1 MHDVLTVVSLL
12 ATALLFGGMVLFSF
26 GFAAFVL
33 TALPSDIARP
43 LIRRA
48 FPPYY
53 LLVIGAAAVAAALV
67 ALRDPTAAGLLA
79 LIAASTVPVRQMLM
93 PAINAASDA
102 GDKRRFG
109 VLHGASVVVQLAQIG
124 LAGWVLARFV

>member
-26 GFAAFVL
+26 GFAPFVL
-33 TALPSDIARP
+33 TALPSDVARP

-53 LLVIGAAAVAAALV
+53 LLVIGAAAFAGALV
-67 ALRDPTAAGLLA
+67 ALRDPTAAVLLA
-79 LIAASTVPVRQMLM
+79 LIAASTVPARQFLM

-109 VLHGASVVVQLAQIG
+109 VLHGASVVLQLVQIG

>member
-48 FPPYY
+48 FLPYY

-79 LIAASTVPVRQMLM
+79 LVAASTVPVRQMLM

-109 VLHGASVVVQLAQIG
+109 MLHGVSVVVQLVQIG

>member
-53 LLVIGAAAVAAALV
+53 LLVIGAAAFAGALAAM
-67 ALRDPTAAGLLA
+67 RDPTAAVLLA
-79 LIAASTVPVRQMLM
+79 LIAASTVPVRQILM
-93 PAINAASDA
+93 PAINAAADA

-109 VLHGASVVVQLAQIG
+109 MLHGVSVVVQLVQIG